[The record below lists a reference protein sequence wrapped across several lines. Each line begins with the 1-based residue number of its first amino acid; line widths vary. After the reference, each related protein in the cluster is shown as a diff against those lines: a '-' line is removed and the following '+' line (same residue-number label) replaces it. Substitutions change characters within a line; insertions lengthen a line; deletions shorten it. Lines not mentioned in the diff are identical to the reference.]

1 MEDNKSKKILK
12 LFFDSIGLT
21 STEVIEKYNNAHPEN
36 KMSPQNFSNKLS
48 RGSIRFAEV
57 LDILDA
63 IGYQVD
69 FVKKGGFVYDIW
81 QTPNMKKC
89 VIFGK
94 DVYQAKKWL
103 SNKIDINKDTR
114 LDEII
119 QFYTASEL
127 FDVGFYADDGILQ
140 IFKNEEQKENFD
152 YSHYQ
157 NMFS

>member
-1 MEDNKSKKILK
+1 
-12 LFFDSIGLT
+12 
-21 STEVIEKYNNAHPEN
+21 
-36 KMSPQNFSNKLS
+36 
-48 RGSIRFAEV
+48 
-57 LDILDA
+57 
-63 IGYQVD
+63 
-69 FVKKGGFVYDIW
+69 
-81 QTPNMKKC
+81 MKKC
-89 VIFGK
+89 VIFVK

-103 SNKIDINKDTR
+103 SNKIDTNKDTR